1 MSQLTLHNKTVL
13 LACSADKSIP
23 LIAGLEKL
31 GARVIFFPTIEIREV
46 SDKGLMDR
54 ALDALEEYSWIIFTS
69 SYGVLHLLRR
79 MTERHVPV
87 ERWENLKVCAVGPST
102 AAQLERAGIPVSL
115 IPEDFS
121 AEGVVHAFDKHVRG
135 LPNLK
140 GKRILLA
147 RARRGR
153 EEIPRR
159 LSAAGA
165 RVDVVPCYEN
175 VLPETDESLVRSIM
189 GQSVDLLVFTSS
201 STAAHA
207 QTLLG
212 KKHWKQLLAR
222 TTLAALGPVTAKT
235 LASLGK
241 RADVVPAQNT
251 AASLLD
257 AIARHYDRNR

>member
-1 MSQLTLHNKTVL
+1 MSQLTLHNKTVV
-13 LACSADKSIP
+13 LACSAHTSTP

-46 SDKGLMDR
+46 SDKRRMDR

-69 SYGVLHLLRR
+69 SYGVLYLQRR
-79 MTERHVPV
+79 MTERHIPV
-87 ERWENLKVCAVGPST
+87 ERWHNLNVCAIGPST
-102 AAQLERAGIPVSL
+102 AAQLEQAGIPVSL

-121 AEGVVHAFDKHVRG
+121 AEGVVRAFDKRVRG
-135 LPNLK
+135 LQNLK
-140 GKRILLA
+140 GSKILLA
-147 RARRGR
+147 RALRGR
-153 EEIPRR
+153 EEIPRM

-175 VLPETDESLVRSIM
+175 VLPEMDKSLVRSIM
-189 GQSVDLLVFTSS
+189 DQSVDLLVFTSS
-201 STAAHA
+201 STAANA
-207 QTLLG
+207 AMLLG
-212 KKHWKQLLAR
+212 KKHWKRLLTR

-241 RADVVPAQNT
+241 EAEVVPSQNT

-257 AIARHYDRNR
+257 AIERHFAQLK